1 MNTEYDDAGNGELKN
16 SDKGSGL
23 QLKGTHFGIRVVFP
37 DDFTDDAL
45 LKIFAAVPEEAYALP
60 IGRGVVLDFQAR
72 ACSERF
78 ITRMLREVIW
88 PKKLNVL
95 AWLTCDKDSSKRLQG
110 AGFSVTEPIQERAD
124 ISNVPKSLI
133 LSHSLRSGQ
142 REEHGGDVI
151 LVGHLNDGAELFA
164 GGSVFVLGRLK
175 GLVHAGC
182 NGPEGVCVVA
192 GSFET
197 RQLRV
202 GDKLCDQFGY
212 DMKWWKKPVIITLED
227 DGLLFREWVSQ

>member
-1 MNTEYDDAGNGELKN
+1 MNTEYNDAGSAGI
-16 SDKGSGL
+16 
-23 QLKGTHFGIRVVFP
+23 QLKGTNFGIRVVFP
-37 DDFTDDAL
+37 DDQADDDL
-45 LKIFAAVPEEAYALP
+45 LRMFAAIPEKAYILP
-60 IGRGVVLDFQAR
+60 IGKGIVLDFQAR

-78 ITRMLREVIW
+78 VSRILREVVW

-95 AWLTCDKDSSKRLQG
+95 AWLASEKDTSERLKG
-110 AGFSVTEPIQERAD
+110 AGFHVTEPEPERGNAAAE
-124 ISNVPKSLI
+124 PKRLI
-133 LSHSLRSGQ
+133 LNHSLRSGQ
-142 REEHGGDVI
+142 HEEYGGDVI

-164 GGSVFVLGRLK
+164 GGSVFVLGRMK

-182 NGPEGVCVVA
+182 NGTDGVCVVTS
-192 GSFET
+192 SFEA

-227 DGLLFREWVSQ
+227 DGLLFREWAES